1 MMKKLVLA
9 ALIILQLSIVPSWSA
24 ETVLIDRLTSS
35 EPEEL
40 DIEIPATVSP
50 GYHEVIIEISDDN
63 GVVDKK
69 VLTFCKDLDGR
80 IDWASSCP
88 NLIELAS
95 EEDLAGVEIR
105 LELPAYDPALEP
117 DKTSDLQ
124 VTAYA
129 ALAALTAGGAAAAA
143 RSGGSQP
150 LGRRGEDE
158 DREDSSANNDENQGD
173 KEQDDLT
180 SVSAGGLLLINRG
193 PGRGD
198 LSSTW
203 RNAGHKSVERF
214 FRALVRRIS
223 PHSPL
228 IARTVDDASYL
239 RAIFGSFS
247 LLTMAPAIAL
257 GVLALV
263 DTEGQALPPAFAI
276 IVAIIA
282 LATFDAFAGLIAG
295 SIFALGVALSG
306 NIFSRDE
313 LLTVAGLFIIFYAPA
328 LLASAIRPLRRLASD
343 RDLMWERTTDYA
355 LATLLSG
362 WTMSKLVG
370 ALNGL
375 AGLQLPITFKAT
387 EIAFWTAGV
396 VLARMIIEDLATYL
410 YPVRLQEVA
419 GAMHKPPFIQ
429 KVIALELK
437 IFIFVQLAMPFVG
450 YNIQLLLGT
459 ILFALPT
466 VVGFFLDDR
475 LPKVKILHRILP
487 TGAFK
492 IVAMVF
498 IGAIAAGWIQGMFT
512 SPTKFL
518 EWSFV
523 VLAIPGLIL
532 GFLDKMSG
540 EPAKDWKQT
549 PLGNT
554 FYRILGIIVFILIIQ
569 IVRGVDLYAA
579 VFG

>member
-1 MMKKLVLA
+1 MMKKLALA
-9 ALIILQLSIVPSWSA
+9 ALIFLQLSIVPSWSA
-24 ETVLIDRLTSS
+24 ETVLIERLTSS
-35 EPEEL
+35 EAEEL
-40 DIEIPATVSP
+40 DIEIPNTVAP
-50 GYHEVIIEISDDN
+50 GYHEVIIEVSDDA
-63 GVVDKK
+63 GVVDRK
-69 VLTFCKDLDGR
+69 VLTFCKDIEGR
-80 IDWASSCP
+80 IDWASNCP
-88 NLIELAS
+88 NLITLA
-95 EEDLAGVEIR
+95 EEGALSNVSNR
-105 LELPAYDPALEP
+105 TELPPYDPALEP

-129 ALAALTAGGAAAAA
+129 ALAALSVGGAAAAA
-143 RSGGSQP
+143 RAGVSQP
-150 LGRRGEDE
+150 FARREEDE
-158 DREDSSANNDENQGD
+158 DNEDSSSNEGGSESD
-173 KEQDDLT
+173 KEQDDLA

-203 RNAGHKSVERF
+203 RNSGHNAVERF
-214 FRALVRRIS
+214 FKGLIYRIS

-228 IARTVDDASYL
+228 IARTIDDASYL

-247 LLTMAPAIAL
+247 LLTLIPAVAL
-257 GVLALV
+257 GLIAFFN
-263 DTEGQALPPAFAI
+263 TGGQALPPALAI
-276 IVAIIA
+276 IVAIIV
-282 LATFDAFAGLIAG
+282 LATLDAFAGLIAG
-295 SIFALGVALSG
+295 SIFALGVTLSG

-375 AGLQLPITFKAT
+375 AGLQLPITFQAT
-387 EIAFWTAGV
+387 EIALWTAGV
-396 VLARMIIEDLATYL
+396 VLARMVIEDLATYL
-410 YPVRLQEVA
+410 YPVRLKEVA
-419 GAMHKPPFIQ
+419 GDIRKPPMIQ
-429 KVIALELK
+429 RIISLELK

-450 YNIQLLLGT
+450 YNIKLLLGT

-466 VVGFFLDDR
+466 ILGFFIDER
-475 LPKVKILHRILP
+475 LPKVKLLHRILP
-487 TGAFK
+487 AGAFK

-498 IGAIAAGWIQGMFT
+498 IGAITAGWIQGMFT
-512 SPTKFL
+512 SPSKFL

-532 GFLDKMSG
+532 GFLGKMAD
-540 EPAKDWKQT
+540 EPATDWKQT
-549 PLGNT
+549 QLGNAL
-554 FYRILGIIVFILIIQ
+554 YRVMGILVFLLIIQ